1 VTISIPAG
9 DLTRTVTIDPT
20 ADLIYE
26 GNETVIATIAS
37 VSGGNGTTIG
47 TPDSATVTITDEQS
61 VPTVTLTGTTVIA
74 ENAAGVATPA
84 TLSTATTE
92 ATLVSLEYTGT
103 ATNGTDYVASSM
115 TISIPAGDLTRTVTI
130 DPTADLIYEGNET
143 VIATI
148 ASVRWKWNYY
158 WNS

>member
-1 VTISIPAG
+1 
-9 DLTRTVTIDPT
+9 
-20 ADLIYE
+20 
-26 GNETVIATIAS
+26 
-37 VSGGNGTTIG
+37 
-47 TPDSATVTITDEQS
+47 
-61 VPTVTLTGTTVIA
+61 VTLTGTTSLRTLQ
-74 ENAAGVATPA
+74 ELPLTA

-130 DPTADLIYEGNET
+130 DPTADLIYEGRN

-148 ASVRWKWNYY
+148 ASVSGGNGTTIGTPDSATVTIR
-158 WNS
+158 